1 MGKRPISVRATR
13 RLFSAVSLSM
23 SASRVPARSIA
34 RRRCARWLIVAILL
48 LTGAARAQETI
59 DFLEP
64 RTFPIGGMPDDLLVV
79 DFDGDGELDLLTT
92 NFDFATISVLLG
104 DGTGDFVPLD
114 DQSASSAPSQV
125 ATADFNTTSTSI
137 SRSRR
142 ARATGSTS
150 CSATA
155 TAPSRRRSGAS
166 ATTTPPAW

>member
-1 MGKRPISVRATR
+1 MEKSPISVRVTQRRCQAAT
-13 RLFSAVSLSM
+13 LSM
-23 SASRVPARSIA
+23 LPSRATSRSSD
-34 RRRCARWLIVAILL
+34 RRRSARWLIVALLL

-79 DFDGDGELDLLTT
+79 DVDGDGELDLLTT

-125 ATADFNTTSTSI
+125 ATADFNHDEHLDLAI
-137 SRSRR
+137 SEGEGDWINIMLGNGDGTFQ
-142 ARATGSTS
+142 A
-150 CSATA
+150 
-155 TAPSRRRSGAS
+155 
-166 ATTTPPAW
+166 